1 MLQKCYLGATIV
13 AMAKTKPMGVRF
25 EIEQL
30 NYIKTREKLKSNQS
44 VVSFLLQA
52 YWDVWH
58 VKPNPF
64 QVDRGS
70 GQEQAV
76 MNPKEHLESKPLV
89 RSFDYWFKQI
99 KDLELPDDCNDWS
112 AKVQVCPDLTPLEK
126 KTLHERLRAKWQ

>member
-1 MLQKCYLGATIV
+1 MKGKH
-13 AMAKTKPMGVRF
+13 KTFRF
-25 EIEQL
+25 IEDQL
-30 NYIKTREKLKSNQS
+30 TFVKTRNKLDSDQKALD
-44 VVSFLLQA
+44 FLLQA

-64 QVDRGS
+64 QVEPGN

-99 KDLELPDDCNDWS
+99 KDLEMPDDCNDWS
-112 AKVQVCPDLTPLEK
+112 AKVAVCPDLTPLEK